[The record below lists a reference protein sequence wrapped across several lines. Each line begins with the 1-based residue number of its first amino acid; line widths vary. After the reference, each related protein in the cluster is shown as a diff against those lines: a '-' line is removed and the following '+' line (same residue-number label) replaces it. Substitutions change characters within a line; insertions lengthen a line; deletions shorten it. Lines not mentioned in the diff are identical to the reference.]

1 MIRKE
6 YTYKLQGD
14 GRDSWTVTEFNELD
28 EVISVYMVYED
39 PTQEIGT
46 ALKAVLNATPTELEQ
61 IKTLLGI
68 V

>member
-1 MIRKE
+1 MRKE
-6 YTYKLQGD
+6 YEYKLQGN
-14 GRDSWTVTEFNELD
+14 GTDSWTVREFNEFD
-28 EVISVYMVYED
+28 EIISVYMVYED

-61 IKTLLGI
+61 IKNLLGI

>member
-1 MIRKE
+1 MRKE
-6 YTYKLQGD
+6 YKYKLQGD

>member
-1 MIRKE
+1 MRKE
-6 YTYKLQGD
+6 YKYKLQGD
-14 GRDSWTVTEFNELD
+14 GRDSWTVTEFNELN